1 MNINKKFD
9 RLKQWTNEKMGAD
22 ARTGL
27 SAEFKALEVEMNLR
41 HEGMDKMQRAM
52 SVYVKSMSKRAEGDD
67 KEKQL
72 PGGHLGSS
80 MVTHGEDFEP
90 DSEFGNCLSSLGRA
104 NERLA
109 RVQETYVASATTSWL
124 EGLERSLA
132 QMKEYQAAR
141 KKLEARRLAYDTS
154 LAKMQK
160 SKKEDFRMEE
170 ELRAQK
176 AKYEET
182 SEDVFRRMQDIK
194 ESEVEMV
201 QDLTSFLEAELS
213 YYDRCRELLV
223 NVKRDWPVRDSAP
236 IRPVRS
242 RSNTAHGYADRFNP
256 VEEEPEPEPERI
268 TIPKLSSRSRSPAP
282 ESSPGGYAL
291 RPTISRTSTYDSG
304 ANSQRDDTPTRRI
317 TRVPTDSS
325 IVMASR
331 GNLRSTRQANAFADD
346 YEDEYSGSSNN
357 RRDRSPPSPDRSSQA
372 SSVLSR
378 AASWSQVDT
387 GANGKKAPPPPPPSR
402 AKKPPPPPPPMKRI
416 QNPNPSP
423 TGSPPGNRL
432 DGPVQFGEDD
442 KDRDK
447 SVILGI
453 R

>member
-1 MNINKKFD
+1 
-9 RLKQWTNEKMGAD
+9 MGAE

-27 SAEFKALEVEMNLR
+27 SEEFKNLEIEMNLR
-41 HEGMDKMQRAM
+41 HEGMDKMQRSMAM
-52 SVYVKSMSKRAEGDD
+52 YVKSLSKRAEGDD

-124 EGLERSLA
+124 EGLERSLV
-132 QMKEYQAAR
+132 QMKEYQATR
-141 KKLEARRLAYDTS
+141 KKLETRRLAYDTS

-201 QDLTSFLEAELS
+201 QDLTAFLEAELS
-213 YYDRCRELLV
+213 YHDRCREILL
-223 NVKRDWPVRDSAP
+223 NVKREWPVRDTRAP
-236 IRPVRS
+236 TRPARS
-242 RSNTAHGYADRFNP
+242 RSITAHGYAERFNP
-256 VEEEPEPEPERI
+256 VEEEPEPEVPRI
-268 TIPKLSSRSRSPAP
+268 TIPKLGSRNRSPP
-282 ESSPGGYAL
+282 SEPQSPGGYAI
-291 RPTISRTSTYDSG
+291 RPSLSRTSTYEG
-304 ANSQRDDTPTRRI
+304 ASNGYRDDSPARRI

-325 IVMASR
+325 VISSSR
-331 GNLRSTRQANAFADD
+331 GNLRPVRQTNTFADD
-346 YEDEYSGSSNN
+346 YEDDYAPSNGN
-357 RRDRSPPSPDRSSQA
+357 GYRRDRSPPSPDT
-372 SSVLSR
+372 SSVGSGRGNVMAR
-378 AASWSQVDT
+378 AASFSAAELGQS
-387 GANGKKAPPPPPPSR
+387 AKKAPPPPPPSR
-402 AKKPPPPPPPMKRI
+402 AKKPPPPPPMKR
-416 QNPNPSP
+416 SAL
-423 TGSPPGNRL
+423 SASEVARY
-432 DGPVQFGEDD
+432 
-442 KDRDK
+442 
-447 SVILGI
+447 
-453 R
+453 